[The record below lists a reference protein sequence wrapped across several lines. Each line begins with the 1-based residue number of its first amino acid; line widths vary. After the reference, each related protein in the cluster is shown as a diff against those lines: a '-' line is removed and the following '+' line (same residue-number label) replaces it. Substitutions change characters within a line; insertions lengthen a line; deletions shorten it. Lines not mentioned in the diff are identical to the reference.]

1 MSEWNFIIAA
11 YALTWIAL
19 VGYAV
24 HLARRLRQAAN
35 ELDRTGSAGDAI
47 DATETTA

>member
-1 MSEWNFIIAA
+1 MSEWNYIIAA

-24 HLARRLRQAAN
+24 HLARRLRQAADD
-35 ELDRTGSAGDAI
+35 LARDGAGTG
-47 DATETTA
+47 TETTR